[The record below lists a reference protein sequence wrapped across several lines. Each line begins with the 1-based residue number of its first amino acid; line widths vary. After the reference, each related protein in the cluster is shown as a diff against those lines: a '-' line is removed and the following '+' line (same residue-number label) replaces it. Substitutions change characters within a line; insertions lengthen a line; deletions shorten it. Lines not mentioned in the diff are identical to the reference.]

1 MPPPLFW
8 RQTGRGGAS
17 ANGFARRACAVPLC
31 TAAVGAQ
38 EKSRHICGGIFE
50 RAVEGSAL
58 AELRQPQMP
67 HAECQEISSF
77 SA

>member
-38 EKSRHICGGIFE
+38 EKSRHKCGGIFE
-50 RAVEGSAL
+50 RAVERSAL
-58 AELRQPQMP
+58 AELRRATGCLEAVFQ
-67 HAECQEISSF
+67 SSER
-77 SA
+77 